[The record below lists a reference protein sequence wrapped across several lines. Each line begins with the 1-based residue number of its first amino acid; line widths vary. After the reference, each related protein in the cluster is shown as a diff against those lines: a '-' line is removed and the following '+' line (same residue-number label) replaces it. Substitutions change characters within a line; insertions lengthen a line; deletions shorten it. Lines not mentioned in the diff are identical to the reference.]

1 MKLEKPVNLA
11 EINGNEILEFLNN
24 QIKNNEDLCD
34 VSLEG
39 PLEFENQ
46 KITENGYVLEFS
58 AYYNNWGTHQLI
70 PGMEILITD
79 DRAVLILDEPFDGDG
94 SDEALE
100 EVLVEW
106 LATHKFLPKNVTDV
120 KFEGMIASCRE
131 QLLQIS
137 VVDTEKLEKIIDE
150 LKEARSL
157 MKK

>member
-1 MKLEKPVNLA
+1 MKLKKPINLE

-24 QIKNNEDLCD
+24 HLSDNEDLYD
-34 VSLEG
+34 ISLNG

-46 KITENGYVLEFS
+46 EITNRCYILEFS
-58 AYYNNWGTHQLI
+58 AYYNNWGTYQLI

-79 DRAVLILDEPFDGDG
+79 DKVELLLDEPFEGDG

-106 LATHKFLPKNVTDV
+106 LATHKFLLKNANDL
-120 KFEGMIASCRE
+120 KFEGMIAFCRE
-131 QLLQIS
+131 QLSQIS
-137 VVDTEKLEKIIDE
+137 IVDTEKMEKIIDE

-157 MKK
+157 MKN